1 MRKGPLITIV
11 AGSVA
16 LIIGVIGVWQVP
28 SISSVNHTWTEIG
41 ERLSETPGS
50 GTAEVDPGYA
60 AQQRRFGWGGTAA
73 LGAAAIAL
81 GISAARKPKQ

>member
-11 AGSVA
+11 VGSLA
-16 LIIGVIGVWQVP
+16 LIIGVIGVWQMP
-28 SISSVNHTWTEIG
+28 RKSTVNNTWTEIG
-41 ERLSETPGS
+41 ERLRETPGS
-50 GTAEVDPGYA
+50 GKAAVDPAYA

-81 GISAARKPKQ
+81 GISAARKRK

>member
-11 AGSVA
+11 VGSLA
-16 LIIGVIGVWQVP
+16 LIIGVIGVWQMP
-28 SISSVNHTWTEIG
+28 RKSTVNNTWTEIG
-41 ERLSETPGS
+41 ERLRGTPGS
-50 GTAEVDPGYA
+50 GTAAVDPAYA

-81 GISAARKPKQ
+81 GISAARKRK

>member
-11 AGSVA
+11 VGSLA
-16 LIIGVIGVWQVP
+16 LVIGVIGVWQMP
-28 SISSVNHTWTEIG
+28 PASSVNHTWTEIG
-41 ERLSETPGS
+41 ERLRETPGS
-50 GTAEVDPGYA
+50 GKAAVDPAYA

-81 GISAARKPKQ
+81 GINAARKRK